1 MNYGY
6 ETAVAGAAAGS
17 ILAGFGFTLLFF
29 GLFCIFI
36 FACMYKIYKKAGKKG
51 WEALIPIY
59 NMIVLM
65 QIVGLPT
72 WYIVLYFIPFA
83 NIYIMFK
90 TYIELAHK
98 FGKSTGFGVL
108 MIFFSFVC
116 LPILAFGDDKYNNVN
131 IQSQNIN
138 SAPSAPLAGAEINE
152 NNTTFNEN
160 IAPVTQNLDMMNN
173 QNINS
178 FNVTPNNFNGEVN
191 GLNQNS
197 IPAVDNSATI
207 NGTPNKN
214 QTLGSNVQDT
224 NLNDPVNEVKVQ
236 KEVEQAPIIMNNQ
249 VDTPVNQT
257 HQVSNIIPSEK
268 VPSSSELAEETP
280 IINHVQVQTEMPKK
294 FCPNCGKQLDQ
305 SDAMCF
311 MCGHKF

>member
-6 ETAVAGAAAGS
+6 ETAVADAAAGS
-17 ILAGFGFTLLFF
+17 ILAGFGFTIIFAI
-29 GLFCIFI
+29 LFCIFL

-51 WEALIPIY
+51 WEAIIPIY

-83 NIYIMFK
+83 NIYVMFK

-116 LPILAFGDDKYNNVN
+116 LPILAFGDDKYNGYNEKTHNMNANDFVQGVESNVTASEN
-131 IQSQNIN
+131 IKNIDPSSQNLN
-138 SAPSAPLAGAEINE
+138 
-152 NNTTFNEN
+152 
-160 IAPVTQNLDMMNN
+160 MMNTEN
-173 QNINS
+173 LNK
-178 FNVTPNNFNGEVN
+178 FNVEPNNFDGQVN
-191 GLNQNS
+191 GLNQNI
-197 IPAVDNSATI
+197 IPEVDSGETI
-207 NGTPNKN
+207 NGTSYET
-214 QTLGSNVQDT
+214 QTLGSNAQDT
-224 NLNDPVNEVKVQ
+224 YLNDPKNEVNVQ
-236 KEVEQAPIIMNNQ
+236 KEIEQAPIIMNNQ
-249 VDTPVNQT
+249 VNTPVNQT
-257 HQVSNIIPSEK
+257 HQVSNITPSDG
-268 VPSSSELAEETP
+268 VPSSSELVEE
-280 IINHVQVQTEMPKK
+280 ISSINPVHVQTEMPKK

-305 SDAMCF
+305 NDVMCF

>member
-17 ILAGFGFTLLFF
+17 ILAGFGFTIIFAI
-29 GLFCIFI
+29 LFCIFL

-51 WEALIPIY
+51 WEAIIPIY

-83 NIYIMFK
+83 NIYVMFK

-116 LPILAFGDDKYNNVN
+116 LPILAFGDDKYN
-131 IQSQNIN
+131 
-138 SAPSAPLAGAEINE
+138 GYNE
-152 NNTTFNEN
+152 KTHNMNATEFV
-160 IAPVTQNLDMMNN
+160 PVVE
-173 QNINS
+173 S
-178 FNVTPNNFNGEVN
+178 NVTPNE
-191 GLNQNS
+191 
-197 IPAVDNSATI
+197 
-207 NGTPNKN
+207 N
-214 QTLGSNVQDT
+214 QTLGANAQDT
-224 NLNDPVNEVKVQ
+224 YLNDPINEVNVQ
-236 KEVEQAPIIMNNQ
+236 KEIEQAPIIMNNQ
-249 VDTPVNQT
+249 VNTPVNQT
-257 HQVSNIIPSEK
+257 HQVSNITPSDG
-268 VPSSSELAEETP
+268 VPSSSELVEEIP
-280 IINHVQVQTEMPKK
+280 SIKPVLVQTEMPKK

-305 SDAMCF
+305 NDVMCF